1 MDNKKLRWWG
11 WGTLDKTYP
20 LDNRLAFW
28 PFVRQE
34 LGLTGQES
42 CPVPDVTSI
51 ALRPPRLTLSDLA
64 TLEQI
69 VGVEGV
75 STEHEARLTHALGK
89 SYRDLV
95 RLRLGQVTNPPDAV
109 VWPQEE
115 AQVVSILQWAAEQRI
130 AVVPFGGGS
139 SVTGGVEA
147 LERPGQRGVLSLDLA
162 RMNSLL
168 ALDPLSRTATVQ
180 AGILGPDLE
189 RALNGQGFAL
199 GHFPQSFEFSAL
211 GGWIA
216 TRSAGQSSTGYG
228 KIEDMVV
235 SLRVVA
241 PAGIVE
247 TRVVP
252 ASAAGPELK
261 ELLIGS
267 EGVFGVITKAVLK
280 VRPLP
285 AVRDY
290 RGLLFRSFS
299 DGLAAIRE
307 MLQSGLAPA
316 VVRLSDNDETRSSLA
331 LREPPTGRGE
341 LLKEAVGLR
350 LLARRG
356 YSLETGCLMILGRE
370 LSRGTEVNSPQHP
383 FSPAPLHIC
392 RAHGAFELGHGAGR
406 SWLRERFALPY
417 LRDVLLDHGVMTD
430 TLETA
435 TTWDKLETLHAS
447 LKAAIASAIEA
458 GGVRPWVMAH
468 VSHCYA
474 QGASLY
480 FTFLAKQTP
489 GREIEQWLAIKKAAT
504 DCIMQN
510 GGTLS
515 HHHGVGYEHAPWL
528 EAEDTA
534 PGVAALRAVKRA
546 LDPPGIMNPGKLFP
560 E

>member
-1 MDNKKLRWWG
+1 MDNNKKLRWWG

-20 LDNRLAFW
+20 LENRPAFW
-28 PFVRQE
+28 PFVQRE

-42 CPVPDVTSI
+42 CPVPDVASI
-51 ALRPPRLTLSDLA
+51 ALRPPRLTLGDLA

-75 STEHEARLTHALGK
+75 SIEHEARLTHALGK

-115 AQVVSILQWAAEQRI
+115 EQVASILQWAVEQRI

-162 RMNSLL
+162 RLNRLL
-168 ALDPLSRTATVQ
+168 ALDPVSRTATVQ

-189 RALNGQGFAL
+189 RALNSQGFML

-235 SLRVVA
+235 SLRVVT

-267 EGVFGVITKAVLK
+267 EGVFGVITQAVLK
-280 VRPLP
+280 IHPLP
-285 AVRDY
+285 TVQDY

-307 MLQSGLAPA
+307 MLQSGLVPA

-331 LREPPTGRGE
+331 LREPPAGRGE
-341 LLKEAVGLR
+341 RLKEALGLR

-356 YSLETGCLMILGRE
+356 YSLETGCLMILGQESAIGKSGNQALPDQAALR
-370 LSRGTEVNSPQHP
+370 
-383 FSPAPLHIC
+383 IC
-392 RAHGAFELGHGAGR
+392 RAHGAFDLGHGAGR
-406 SWLRERFALPY
+406 SWLKERFELPY

-458 GGVRPWVMAH
+458 GGVQPWVMAH

-528 EAEDTA
+528 EAEDT
-534 PGVAALRAVKRA
+534 PSGVAALRAVKRA
-546 LDPPGIMNPGKLFP
+546 LDPQGIMNPGKLFHD
-560 E
+560 

>member
-1 MDNKKLRWWG
+1 MDNSKKLRWWG

-20 LDNRLAFW
+20 LENRPAFW

-42 CPVPDVTSI
+42 CPVPDVASI
-51 ALRPPRLTLSDLA
+51 ALRPPRLTLGDLA

-75 STEHEARLTHALGK
+75 SIEHEARLTHALGK

-95 RLRLGQVTNPPDAV
+95 RLRLGQVVHPPDAV

-115 AQVVSILQWAAEQRI
+115 EQVASILQWAAEQRI

-162 RMNSLL
+162 RLNRLL
-168 ALDPLSRTATVQ
+168 ALDPVSRTATVQ

-189 RALNGQGFAL
+189 RALNSQGFML

-235 SLRVVA
+235 SLRVVT

-267 EGVFGVITKAVLK
+267 EGVFGVITQAVLK
-280 VRPLP
+280 IHPLP
-285 AVRDY
+285 TVRDY

-331 LREPPTGRGE
+331 LREPPAGRGE
-341 LLKEAVGLR
+341 RLKEAVGLW

-356 YSLETGCLMILGRE
+356 YSLETGCLMILGQESAIGKSGNQAIPDQAALR
-370 LSRGTEVNSPQHP
+370 
-383 FSPAPLHIC
+383 IC
-392 RAHGAFELGHGAGR
+392 QAHGAFDLGHGAGR
-406 SWLRERFALPY
+406 SWLKERFELPY

-435 TTWDKLETLHAS
+435 TTWDKLATLHAS

-480 FTFLAKQTP
+480 FTFLAKQTA

-534 PGVAALRAVKRA
+534 TGVAALRAVKRV
-546 LDPPGIMNPGKLFP
+546 LDPQGIMNPGKLFHD
-560 E
+560 

>member
-1 MDNKKLRWWG
+1 MNNKKLRWWG

-20 LDNRLAFW
+20 LENRPAFW

-42 CPVPDVTSI
+42 CPVPDVASI
-51 ALRPPRLTLSDLA
+51 ALLSPRLTLSDLA
-64 TLEQI
+64 TMEQI

-95 RLRLGQVTNPPDAV
+95 RLRLGQVPHPPDAV
-109 VWPQEE
+109 VWPQDE

-162 RMNSLL
+162 RLNRLL
-168 ALDPLSRTATVQ
+168 ALDPVSRTATVQ
-180 AGILGPDLE
+180 AGILGPNLE
-189 RALNGQGFAL
+189 RALNAQGFML

-235 SLRVVA
+235 SLRVVT
-241 PAGIVE
+241 PAGVVE

-267 EGVFGVITKAVLK
+267 EGVFGVITQAVLK
-280 VRPLP
+280 IHPLP
-285 AVRDY
+285 AARDY

-316 VVRLSDNDETRSSLA
+316 VVRLSDKDETRSSLA

-341 LLKEAVGLR
+341 RLKEAVGLR

-356 YSLETGCLMILGRE
+356 YSLETGCLMILGVEGEEEVVRE
-370 LSRGTEVNSPQHP
+370 TGQAAR
-383 FSPAPLHIC
+383 AIC
-392 RAHGAFELGHGAGR
+392 QAHGAFDLGHGAGR
-406 SWLRERFALPY
+406 SWLQERFELPY

-435 TTWDKLETLHAS
+435 TTWDKLETLYTR

-468 VSHCYA
+468 ISHSYP

-489 GREIEQWLAIKKAAT
+489 GRESEQWLAIKKAAT
-504 DCIMQN
+504 ECIMRN

-534 PGVAALRAVKRA
+534 TGVAALRAVKRA
-546 LDPPGIMNPGKLFP
+546 LDPQGIMNPGKLFP

>member
-1 MDNKKLRWWG
+1 MNSQKLRWWG

-20 LDNRLAFW
+20 LENRPAFW
-28 PFVRQE
+28 PFVQRE

-42 CPVPDVTSI
+42 FPVPDAASI
-51 ALRPPRLTLSDLA
+51 ALRPPRLTLGELA

-75 STEHEARLTHALGK
+75 SIEHEARLTHALGK

-95 RLRLGQVTNPPDAV
+95 RLRLGQVPNPPDAV
-109 VWPQEE
+109 VWPQDGASEE
-115 AQVVSILQWAAEQRI
+115 QVASILQWAAEQRI

-139 SVTGGVEA
+139 SVTGGVET

-162 RMNSLL
+162 RMNRLL
-168 ALDPLSRTATVQ
+168 ALDLVSRTATVQ

-189 RALNGQGFAL
+189 RALNAQGFML

-235 SLRVVA
+235 SLRVVT

-261 ELLIGS
+261 ALLIGS
-267 EGVFGVITKAVLK
+267 EGVFGVITQAVLK
-280 VRPLP
+280 IHPLP
-285 AVRDY
+285 MARDY

-307 MLQSGLAPA
+307 VLQSGLAPA

-341 LLKEAVGLR
+341 RLKETLGLR

-356 YSLETGCLMILGRE
+356 HSLETGCLLILGCEGAEEVVRE
-370 LSRGTEVNSPQHP
+370 TGR
-383 FSPAPLHIC
+383 AARAIC
-392 RAHGAFELGHGAGR
+392 QAHGAFDLGHGAGR
-406 SWLRERFALPY
+406 SWLQERFALPY
-417 LRDVLLDHGVMTD
+417 LRDVLLDRGVMTD

-435 TTWDKLETLHAS
+435 TTWDKLETLYSS
-447 LKAAIASAIEA
+447 LKAAIASAIETS
-458 GGVRPWVMAH
+458 GVQPWVMAH
-468 VSHCYA
+468 VSHCYP

-534 PGVAALRAVKRA
+534 PGVAALRAVKRS

-560 E
+560 K